1 MSMFLNIVILFDAA
15 SVAFLL
21 ITFLMLTFN
30 EESIEISKVHKE
42 NGKKPLIVSIL
53 LYAVILLLLFAY
65 KAYKSKRKLYNK
77 YFFKKKDSPKYVQL
91 PSTYYSSNDEC
102 EQYELNKI

>member
-30 EESIEISKVHKE
+30 EESIEISKAHKE
-42 NGKKPLIVSIL
+42 NGKKPLILSIL
-53 LYAVILLLLFAY
+53 LYAAILLLLFIY
-65 KAYKSKRKLYNK
+65 KAYKSKH
-77 YFFKKKDSPKYVQL
+77 SPKYVQL